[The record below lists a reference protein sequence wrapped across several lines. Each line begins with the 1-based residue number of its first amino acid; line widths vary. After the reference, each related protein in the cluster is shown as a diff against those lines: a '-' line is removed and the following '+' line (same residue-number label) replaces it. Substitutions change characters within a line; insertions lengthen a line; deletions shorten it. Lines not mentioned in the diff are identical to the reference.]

1 MSNHVNSRIVD
12 VLKLSVL
19 CLYANFSHFY
29 FGSFCLTIFVCL
41 SVHWKSKK
49 KQNCLII
56 ALWKCE
62 YCSIWALNYS
72 VLFFSNSL
80 KVSVLCDMNSEKS
93 FYNSLIW
100 KELSEN
106 ASIA

>member
-49 KQNCLII
+49 KKKLFDNTSMKMWILFDMSSELFSII
-56 ALWKCE
+56 
-62 YCSIWALNYS
+62 
-72 VLFFSNSL
+72 F
-80 KVSVLCDMNSEKS
+80 
-93 FYNSLIW
+93 
-100 KELSEN
+100 
-106 ASIA
+106 